1 MNAISQRLPST
12 IWGLPPGRFAIG
24 FVMYMFVGTTA
35 FVVQGTGIFPAF
47 LLTFAVGIVLTAMMG
62 AARPMWRFERE
73 GLKDKPLAWRLL
85 FGPFRSA
92 TDGNSDSPKPGMKPG
107 DELPS
112 GIEDAAFKRRMRAG
126 QIDSAKRA
134 SRRMHD
140 KLIHTGLVVAIF
152 MVVYWF
158 AVGTIADFFTALFGT
173 GGERPSMM
181 FGPQAEISFESPK
194 DLFLFDWWVIVAIWY
209 TLIVLLPR
217 WVIYFILI
225 AMSGMRVVFLV
236 FGPMASMMV
245 MQIGMLP
252 FFYGFMMVFLFG
264 SIIYPFIRQA
274 KFYRPGDATW
284 GTPRGAMRGQPEVR
298 ATVDVE
304 LAKLKDY
311 IDGKSKRQPTRGMV
325 FEGPPGTGK
334 TLYAKEIATEFNL
347 PFVMIDGGALSG
359 APMGNLIVEYYLK
372 PRTHSFAAEYGGVV
386 FFIDEGEVLL
396 GIRPGMSGGPQG
408 GTGTEVLAPRSLGEV
423 GPSSNHEGI
432 RDVWDLL
439 PYDSIGAT
447 SSCGVLYDSSN
458 ARERFWQ
465 LKSHNSLGKSAKTY
479 THPFF
484 LPMGG
489 AGGGQMIFPFLT
501 WLDGVGS
508 PPAME
513 TMKRRIFNNIL
524 DGLFFPTHIPRT
536 QIILR
541 RSPAKPINYTVLF
554 IVATNRAF
562 MLDPAI
568 RRPGRLGVSARFI
581 TPNVESRRDIIDLY
595 FSKADRDGLLRS
607 ELFQEETIDEFA
619 RATSGMSPAEIEAAI
634 NSAYDVRGT
643 HVNNMK
649 RIKTLLDSGVDFDKL
664 LERDQKY
671 WLRSEEERKNDTWD
685 DDRADMRS
693 LLEARNTLIYGR
705 ADPGLTTDEH
715 REQTALHEYWGHF
728 LILKAALGDV
738 MRPNVLSVMPR
749 GQALGMVAHMPI
761 EERDPKPKRFYEG
774 LLRVSIGSTVAE
786 RFFFGENQPGVSGD
800 LENATR
806 IACFMAGKVGM
817 PPYRCKVG
825 ERKKFVEIG
834 ETLISV
840 PEGAIASLNPPAQ
853 GFVERV
859 LSSERSRERVAVM
872 LGQAFVDDYRF
883 IRANVQK
890 DPEFHKKVINDL
902 LSLDE
907 LGGSKLEEVWG
918 ELDERLVDWEGLT
931 DEQRSWWPD
940 NIAEIENY
948 FYDPSKK
955 HEAEEVLAQ

>member
-1 MNAISQRLPST
+1 MNAISQRLAG
-12 IWGLPPGRFAIG
+12 IIGFLPLDKFAIG
-24 FVMYMFVGTTA
+24 FVLYMLAGTTMFVM
-35 FVVQGTGIFPAF
+35 QGTGIFPAF
-47 LLTFAVGIVLTAMMG
+47 LLTFAVGIVLTAMVG

-73 GLKDKPLAWRLL
+73 GFNDKPLAWRLL
-85 FGPFRSA
+85 FGPLPFRSGESGG
-92 TDGNSDSPKPGMKPG
+92 DGNSDPPKPDMKPD

-112 GIEDAAFKRRMRAG
+112 GIEDEEFKRRMRAG

-134 SRRMHD
+134 ARRMHD

-152 MVVYWF
+152 MVAYWF
-158 AVGTIADFFTALFGT
+158 AVGTIADFAAALFGT

-181 FGPQAEISFESPK
+181 FGPQAEIAFESPK
-194 DLFLFDWWVIVAIWY
+194 DLFLFDWKVIVGIWIA
-209 TLIVLLPR
+209 LIILLPK
-217 WVIYFILI
+217 WMIYFILI

-236 FGPMASMMV
+236 FGPMASMMI

-252 FFYGFMMVFLFG
+252 FFYGFMMFFLFG

-311 IDGKSKRQPTRGMV
+311 IDGKSKRRPTRGMV

-334 TLYAKEIATEFNL
+334 TLYAREIATEFNL

-396 GIRPGMSGGPQG
+396 GMRPGMGGGQTG
-408 GTGTEVLAPRSLGEV
+408 GMGTEL
-423 GPSSNHEGI
+423 PSPNHEGI

-447 SSCGVLYDSSN
+447 SSCGVLYDSSH

-465 LKSHNSLGKSAKTY
+465 VKSHNSLGKSPKTY

-484 LPMGG
+484 FPMGG

-524 DGLFFPTHIPRT
+524 DGLFFPTHIPGT

-541 RSPAKPINYTVLF
+541 LPPAKPINYTVLF

-607 ELFQEETIDEFA
+607 ELFAEEAIDEFA

-634 NSAYDVRGT
+634 NSASDVRGT

-649 RIKTLLDSGVDFDKL
+649 RIKALLDKGVAFGKL
-664 LERDQKY
+664 REQDQKY
-671 WLRSEEERKNDTWD
+671 WLRSEEERKIDAWD

-728 LILKAALGDV
+728 IILKAALGDV
-738 MRPNVLSVMPR
+738 MRPSILSVMPR
-749 GQALGMVAHMPI
+749 GNALGMVAHI
-761 EERDPKPKRFYEG
+761 AVEERDPKPKRFYEG

-786 RFFFGENQPGVSGD
+786 RFFFGENQPGVAGD

-817 PPYRCKVG
+817 PPYKCSAQDK
-825 ERKKFVEIG
+825 KKFAEIG
-834 ETLISV
+834 ETLIAV
-840 PEGAIASLNPPAQ
+840 PEGSIAALNPFAQ
-853 GFVERV
+853 GFVEKV
-859 LSSERSRERVAVM
+859 LSDTHSRERVAVM

-883 IRANVQK
+883 IRANVVK
-890 DPEFHKKVINDL
+890 DYEFHKGVIDEL
-902 LSLDE
+902 LRLDE
-907 LGGSKLEEVWG
+907 LGGAKLEEVWK